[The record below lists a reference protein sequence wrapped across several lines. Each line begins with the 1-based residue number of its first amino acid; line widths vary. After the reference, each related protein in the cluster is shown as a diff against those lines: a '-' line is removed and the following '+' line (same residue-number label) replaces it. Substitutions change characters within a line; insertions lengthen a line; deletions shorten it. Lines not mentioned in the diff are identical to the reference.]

1 MRLANRLI
9 PVAAVITAVSLPV
22 PAIAQAPSVVAH
34 SVDVSRN
41 RATLELQ
48 LSNDEVVNVTLG
60 DGEIELNGNHAGSYA
75 RGGPLDRAWR
85 AFLDS
90 AAALNTAEVVRAGK
104 RWPLSGFQGDEAV
117 AARSIGKA
125 LTTLVAVPSGAI
137 IQSPASPPAPPEEP
151 VILGDEPD
159 DPGPDFEP
167 VASGAAYAGVLPSVA
182 GLFGAFVALASIA
195 FGLVSF
201 APRQLDMVAGTVRH
215 SFVRSFFAGLFA
227 QPLLIPALG
236 VLCVALIL
244 TVVGI
249 LVLPVAI
256 VAFAVAVSVGVVGGY
271 IAAARALGEN
281 YLRRKMARGAVVSAD
296 PAYRSIIIGLAGLL
310 TIWLPFTLLGWLP
323 GVGTA
328 LLWAAVIMTWI
339 IATAG
344 LGATILSRGG
354 SRGSSGRQVIPQLSG
369 ELSWST
375 VDEIAP
381 SKRGEGSIR

>member
-9 PVAAVITAVSLPV
+9 PVAAVITAVALPL
-22 PAIAQAPSVVAH
+22 PALAQAPSVVAH

-60 DGEIELNGNHAGSYA
+60 DGAIELNGNNAGSYV
-75 RGGPLDRAWR
+75 RGGPLDKAWR

-90 AAALNTAEVVRAGK
+90 AAALNTAKVVRAGK
-104 RWPLSGFQGDEAV
+104 RWPLSGFQGEEAV
-117 AARSIGKA
+117 AARSIGRA
-125 LTTLVAVPSGAI
+125 LTSLVAVPPGAI
-137 IQSPASPPAPPEEP
+137 IQSPTPPAPPEEP
-151 VILGDEPD
+151 RIFADQRDEPD
-159 DPGPDFEP
+159 PDFEP
-167 VASGAAYAGVLPSVA
+167 VASGAAYAGVLPTVA

-249 LVLPVAI
+249 LVVPVAV
-256 VAFAVAVSVGVVGGY
+256 VAFAVAVSAGVVGGY

-310 TIWLPFTLLGWLP
+310 TIWLPFALLGWLP
-323 GVGTA
+323 GLGMA

-339 IATAG
+339 IATVG

-354 SRGSSGRQVIPQLSG
+354 LRGSYGRQVTPQLSG